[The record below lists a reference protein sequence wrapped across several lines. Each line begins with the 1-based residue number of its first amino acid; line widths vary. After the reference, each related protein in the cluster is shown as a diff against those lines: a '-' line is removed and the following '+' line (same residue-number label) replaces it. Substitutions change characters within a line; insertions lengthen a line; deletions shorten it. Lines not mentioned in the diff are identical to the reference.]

1 MPAGRGR
8 DLNRINSG
16 IGPAT
21 AVHRRTENTM
31 TNDPAASA
39 ATADGSL
46 PPAQSTQPPPE
57 MISPLPAKSR
67 YGIPRNLII
76 MLGLAG
82 AVIVAA
88 GIYQVPAIIAPF
100 FLAVVLTL
108 TVEPIRGWLIGHGWP
123 RWLASLTLVVIIF
136 AILIGLILGVIYG
149 LAQLVA
155 LLPQYEPQMQQYQ
168 ADVQSWLAS
177 LGVTQSDIQSMTD
190 SISST
195 QIMSVVEG
203 WLTSLTGKLSA
214 LLYVL
219 VLVIFLA
226 VDGSVFGARM
236 KRVRAGHEPVLGALG
251 MFARGTRRYFG
262 VATVFGGIVAVL
274 DGIGLALLGVPAA
287 GLWALLAFITN
298 YIPNVGFIIALIPPM
313 LLGLLVGGP
322 TLMIEVLV
330 LYCVIN
336 LVIQSVI
343 QPKVVGD
350 TVGLTTTVSFMSL
363 IVWAYL
369 LGPLG
374 AILAVPASLLFK
386 AVLLDVDP
394 AARWLQLF
402 FGDEPVFTKTPKA
415 TPKDTPKEL

>member
-1 MPAGRGR
+1 
-8 DLNRINSG
+8 
-16 IGPAT
+16 
-21 AVHRRTENTM
+21 M
-31 TNDPAASA
+31 TNDPVASA
-39 ATADGSL
+39 TPDGSVPVERPMQPL
-46 PPAQSTQPPPE
+46 AEISSSPARS
-57 MISPLPAKSR
+57 
-67 YGIPRNLII
+67 GIPRNLII
-76 MLGLAG
+76 MLGLAA

-108 TVEPIRGWLIGHGWP
+108 TVEPIRGGLIRHGWP

-149 LAQLVA
+149 LTQLVA

-195 QIMSVVEG
+195 QIMTLVEG
-203 WLTSLTGKLSA
+203 WLTSVTGKLSS

-226 VDGSVFGARM
+226 VDGLVFGARM
-236 KRVRAGHEPVLGALG
+236 NRVRAGHEPVLGALG

>member
-195 QIMSVVEG
+195 QIMTVVEG

-236 KRVRAGHEPVLGALG
+236 KASPRGA
-251 MFARGTRRYFG
+251 
-262 VATVFGGIVAVL
+262 
-274 DGIGLALLGVPAA
+274 
-287 GLWALLAFITN
+287 
-298 YIPNVGFIIALIPPM
+298 
-313 LLGLLVGGP
+313 
-322 TLMIEVLV
+322 
-330 LYCVIN
+330 
-336 LVIQSVI
+336 
-343 QPKVVGD
+343 
-350 TVGLTTTVSFMSL
+350 
-363 IVWAYL
+363 
-369 LGPLG
+369 
-374 AILAVPASLLFK
+374 
-386 AVLLDVDP
+386 
-394 AARWLQLF
+394 
-402 FGDEPVFTKTPKA
+402 
-415 TPKDTPKEL
+415 